1 MTKTI
6 ATKKVTKTPKQAS
19 KNIKKTEK
27 APEAPALTRTKSGSN
42 LILDLCLLMDCTGS
56 MGSWIER
63 SKVTLNEI
71 IDAVKS
77 QNTGLK
83 VRVSF
88 VGYRDI
94 KDKERFTI
102 LEFTEDIELVKKFI
116 SNTRAI
122 SQEQICDLTEDVQ
135 GGLNEALKLN
145 WLNNSVKQAFLIC
158 DMPGH
163 GKDIN

>member
-6 ATKKVTKTPKQAS
+6 ATKKVTKTPKQVT
-19 KNIKKTEK
+19 KTIKKTEK
-27 APEAPALTRTKSGSN
+27 APEAPVLTRTKSGSN

-94 KDKERFTI
+94 
-102 LEFTEDIELVKKFI
+102 
-116 SNTRAI
+116 
-122 SQEQICDLTEDVQ
+122 
-135 GGLNEALKLN
+135 
-145 WLNNSVKQAFLIC
+145 
-158 DMPGH
+158 
-163 GKDIN
+163 